1 MPFHLQLHSN
11 TAYSSTVTQTT
22 VLIACRL
29 LASKTFTEKGG
40 KRKLVEFSF
49 ESKTVASKQKN
60 KKMLL
65 WFFCRLSWK
74 ISTKNCSRDKPN
86 VRGVLTR
93 QRKSR
98 RKLTIWT
105 VLYCTVLY
113 CTVLYCTVR
122 GTLYSNYVY
131 FSLVIPA
138 SISLSFYLSLFS
150 TFLSFNYVFIV
161 KLPTHSLL
169 LINSCIS

>member
-1 MPFHLQLHSN
+1 MVFLSFELENLDQKLF
-11 TAYSSTVTQTT
+11 ARQTQ
-22 VLIACRL
+22 C
-29 LASKTFTEKGG
+29 SGSFDSTEK
-40 KRKLVEFSF
+40 K
-49 ESKTVASKQKN
+49 SKETYH
-60 KKMLL
+60 M
-65 WFFCRLSWK
+65 
-74 ISTKNCSRDKPN
+74 NC
-86 VRGVLTR
+86 
-93 QRKSR
+93 
-98 RKLTIWT
+98 T

-150 TFLSFNYVFIV
+150 FFLSFNYVFIV

-169 LINSCIS
+169 LINSCISQIDTFRQLIPSFQIFIENIFKAQRFFDKNIFTDYCSPRFICKRKRR